1 MIGTINLWWWKMIAN
16 VLNWE
21 WLKKTIKDIED

>member
-1 MIGTINLWWWKMIAN
+1 MKRITIGFWKMIAN